1 MHKTKQ
7 NKNIGVICS
16 QSAWTKYYVIR
27 VNERERQTKHSCN
40 GAPRRWIINLTARAQ
55 TTTEL
60 HSRWAF
66 SILSSKKCQ
75 AAVSNNCC
83 NPGDDKRRGRK
94 PKHLSHLVLTPSLN
108 THQFLLLVAF
118 PFMRAC
124 THTHTHT
131 LYMCRSVTRIRRDPK
146 QNPVVHLSGSPQSEP
161 FSGHIRIGGG
171 ALPQQRNGTR
181 AASSLERSPPPPK
194 KIQGNKKK
202 KEEKRSGTE
211 SVTRGQWGSSV
222 PKEHRPE
229 ISESFDLWLLCCEN
243 VTPALPCLFLF
254 SVISTEP

>member
-40 GAPRRWIINLTARAQ
+40 GAPRRWVINLTARAQ

-124 THTHTHT
+124 THTHSLHV
-131 LYMCRSVTRIRRDPK
+131 SVSHYDQTRPETKPCCASVRQSPIRAILWPYKNWRW
-146 QNPVVHLSGSPQSEP
+146 SSPSTEEWHK
-161 FSGHIRIGGG
+161 SRIK
-171 ALPQQRNGTR
+171 PWKI
-181 AASSLERSPPPPK
+181 PPPK
-194 KIQGNKKK
+194 KKN
-202 KEEKRSGTE
+202 
-211 SVTRGQWGSSV
+211 
-222 PKEHRPE
+222 
-229 ISESFDLWLLCCEN
+229 
-243 VTPALPCLFLF
+243 
-254 SVISTEP
+254 